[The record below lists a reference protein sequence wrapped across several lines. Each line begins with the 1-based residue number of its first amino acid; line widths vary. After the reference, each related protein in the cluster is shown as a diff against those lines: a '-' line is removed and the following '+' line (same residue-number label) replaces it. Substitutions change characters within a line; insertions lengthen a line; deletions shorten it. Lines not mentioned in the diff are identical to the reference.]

1 MFLHHCQHARHI
13 GRAHYLLEMLRA
25 ACLGGV
31 AAVLLLA
38 PHAADA
44 AQPKPAT
51 TFAPKKAAAPSQ
63 STFEQEQA
71 MSPAQ
76 LIKRWAPITAKASK
90 RFGVPLL
97 WINAVMRLE
106 SGGRTMLTENQ
117 RMISDKGALG
127 LMQVLPGTFA
137 EMREQYRLGAD
148 PFDPRANIN
157 AGSAYLAWLHRKYGY
172 PAMFAAY
179 NAGPGQVDDVLAHT
193 RALPAETRAYLA
205 GIDKILGGTG
215 GVDGASINAAKLTR
229 PDGTTVLIDPIAVT
243 SIRAVSEGEY
253 APGVQ
258 SVVTAGR
265 LKQGVRED
273 VTTVTA
279 AVRIRGGTI

>member
-1 MFLHHCQHARHI
+1 VV
-13 GRAHYLLEMLRA
+13 
-25 ACLGGV
+25 CLGGV
-31 AAVLLLA
+31 TALLLLA
-38 PHAADA
+38 PYAADA
-44 AQPKPAT
+44 ARPKAAVVLAPKPA
-51 TFAPKKAAAPSQ
+51 APAQ

-76 LIKRWAPITAKASK
+76 LIKRWTPITTKASK

-106 SGGRTMLTENQ
+106 SGGRTMLAENQ

-157 AGSAYLAWLHRKYGY
+157 AGSAYLAWLHKKYGY

-179 NAGPGQVDDVLAHT
+179 NAGPGQVDDVLAHA
-193 RALPAETRAYLA
+193 RPLPAETRAYLA
-205 GIDKILGGTG
+205 GIDKILGGIG
-215 GVDGASINAAKLTR
+215 GADGASINAAKLTR
-229 PDGTTVLIDPIAVT
+229 PDGTTVLIDPMAVT

-258 SVVTAGR
+258 SVVTAGKLR
-265 LKQGVRED
+265 QGVRED
-273 VTTVTA
+273 AATVTA